1 MQSGKI
7 GGAEASAPV
16 STLSQIAHRHTHAL
30 NTHRREET
38 SQREGVDKVG
48 KVERDLEAL

>member
-7 GGAEASAPV
+7 GGAEAAAPV

-30 NTHRREET
+30 EHTQKRKQV
-38 SQREGVDKVG
+38 S
-48 KVERDLEAL
+48 ERVLTKWARWSVI